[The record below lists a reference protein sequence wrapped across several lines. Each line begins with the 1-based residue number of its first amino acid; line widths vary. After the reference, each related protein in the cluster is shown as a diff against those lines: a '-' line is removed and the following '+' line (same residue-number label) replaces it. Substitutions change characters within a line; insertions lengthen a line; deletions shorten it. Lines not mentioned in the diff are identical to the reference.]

1 MSEHYLNAGAVIQMY
16 VNNTFGDEK
25 KKILYSLIMTKIK
38 ENNFP
43 RPYIKAR
50 IKQRPCYE
58 EESICPSVLNF

>member
-38 ENNFP
+38 ENHFP
-43 RPYIKAR
+43 LTIH
-50 IKQRPCYE
+50 
-58 EESICPSVLNF
+58 